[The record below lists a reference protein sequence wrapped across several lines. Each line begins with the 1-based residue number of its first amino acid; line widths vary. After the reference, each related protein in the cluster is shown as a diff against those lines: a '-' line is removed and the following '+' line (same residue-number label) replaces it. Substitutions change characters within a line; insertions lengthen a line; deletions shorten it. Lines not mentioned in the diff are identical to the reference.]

1 MARAPNAVDFWRGF
15 ALLSIFVNHIPGNV
29 YAALTHRNVSF
40 SDSADLFVFLAGWAL
55 RIVIEKTGGE
65 HGPFRPI
72 ALRLLA
78 RVWKIY
84 AAQLVT
90 VFLAIAILA
99 TAALATGDANY
110 YQWNGAGPVFEDPA
124 RAHIGLVLLTY
135 HLNLFDILPL
145 YVVLTLMAVGF
156 VAIDRA
162 RPNLLLPASLALYLV
177 TLLFGLQPPTW
188 PRHDVPWIFNP
199 FAWQLIFV
207 LGFTLACP
215 SHPAGA
221 FARAH
226 LARLRLLALPL
237 LVVLAVMAWFHLWPG
252 TDRLPLLLALER
264 SYATPI
270 RIVQFLALIAVF
282 SAAYR
287 FIEPAAPRL
296 VAFLSRLGRNSLYV
310 FCVASILSL
319 IGLIFRV
326 SLGGSFAL
334 DTATTAIGVF
344 FMWLTAWLA
353 EAGKNG
359 KKVMPS
365 ERV

>member
-1 MARAPNAVDFWRGF
+1 VARAPNAVDFWRGF
-15 ALLSIFVNHIPGNV
+15 ALIAIFVNHIPGNV
-29 YAALTHRNVSF
+29 YSALTHRNYSF

-90 VFLAIAILA
+90 VFLAIAIIA
-99 TAALATGDANY
+99 AAALLTGDANY
-110 YQWNGAGPVFEDPA
+110 YTWNGAAPVFEDPA

-145 YVVLTLMAVGF
+145 YVVLTLMAVLF
-156 VAIDRA
+156 VVIDRH
-162 RPNLLLPASLALYLV
+162 RPNLLLPASLALYLA
-177 TLLFGLQPPTW
+177 TLIFGLQPPTW
-188 PRHDVPWIFNP
+188 PRTDVPWIFNP

-215 SHPAGA
+215 SHSAGA
-221 FARAH
+221 FARKNIGAI
-226 LARLRLLALPL
+226 RLLALPV
-237 LVVLAVMAWFHLWPG
+237 LVVLGAMAFFHLWPG
-252 TDRLPLLLALER
+252 PDTLPLLLSLER

-270 RIVQFLALIAVF
+270 RIAQFLALIAVF
-282 SAAYR
+282 SAAYPY
-287 FIEPAAPRL
+287 IEPAAPRL
-296 VAFLSRLGRNSLYV
+296 VAFLARLGRNSLYV
-310 FCVASILSL
+310 FCVGSILSL
-319 IGLIFRV
+319 VGLMVRV
-326 SLGGSFAL
+326 ATGGSFLL
-334 DTATTAIGVF
+334 DTVTAAIGVAA
-344 FMWLTAWLA
+344 MWLTAWLA

-359 KKVMPS
+359 RKVMPG